1 MLPNPKF
8 SLILVISNIIALI
21 LLIGSLVIENFTVK
35 KILILVALVVMIA
48 QKIFDLKTQTA
59 KTKRIFS
66 VIVLVLLVFA
76 FGFFLTI

>member
-66 VIVLVLLVFA
+66 IIVLVLLVFA